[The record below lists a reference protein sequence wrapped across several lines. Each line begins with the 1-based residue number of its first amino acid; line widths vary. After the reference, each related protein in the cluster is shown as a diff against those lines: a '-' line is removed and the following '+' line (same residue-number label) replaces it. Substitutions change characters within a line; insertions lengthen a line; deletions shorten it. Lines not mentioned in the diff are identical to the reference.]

1 MSSFY
6 SEKELKEIGF
16 KSLGENVLIS
26 KKASIYGASNMSIGN
41 NVRIDDFSL
50 LSGSITIGN
59 NVHIAAYVSLFAGDA
74 GIELGNYVGVSSR
87 SVIYATTDDYSGEY
101 LTNPTVP
108 DKYKNVI
115 NGKVTMR
122 EHSLIGTGCTVLPGV
137 NVGDGVSVG
146 AMSLIN
152 KDLEE
157 WSIYVGI
164 PCKRIKD
171 RSKRVLEL
179 AEEYEKEQ

>member
-6 SEKELKEIGF
+6 SEQELKEIGF

-26 KKASIYGASNMSIGN
+26 KKTSIYGASNMSIGN

-50 LSGSITIGN
+50 LSGNITIGN

-115 NGKVTMR
+115 NGKVTMG

-137 NVGDGVSVG
+137 TVGDGVSVG

-152 KDLEE
+152 KDLDE

>member
-6 SEKELKEIGF
+6 SEQELKEIGF

-26 KKASIYGASNMSIGN
+26 KKTSIYGASNMSIGN

-50 LSGSITIGN
+50 LSGNIAIGN

-115 NGKVTMR
+115 NGKVTMG

-137 NVGDGVSVG
+137 TVGDGVSVG

-152 KDLEE
+152 KDLDE

-179 AEEYEKEQ
+179 AEEYEKE

>member
-6 SEKELKEIGF
+6 SEQELKEIGF

-26 KKASIYGASNMSIGN
+26 KKTSIYGASNISIGN

-50 LSGSITIGN
+50 LSGKITIGN
-59 NVHIAAYVSLFAGDA
+59 NVHISAYVSLFAGDA

-87 SVIYATTDDYSGEY
+87 SVVYATTDDYSGEY

-115 NGKVTMR
+115 NDKVTMG
-122 EHSLIGTGCTVLPGV
+122 EHALIGTGCTVLPGV
-137 NVGDGVSVG
+137 TVGDGVSVG

-164 PCKRIKD
+164 PCKKIKD
-171 RSKRVLEL
+171 RSKKLLEL